1 MESRTA
7 HCVDAVQIL
16 GGTVMYKKYEK
27 DGYILCLGIGD
38 EITEDE
44 YNEILDKINNRP
56 TAPEGFTYRL
66 TTALE
71 WELVELPPI
80 ENNEDSE
87 EV

>member
-1 MESRTA
+1 
-7 HCVDAVQIL
+7 
-16 GGTVMYKKYEK
+16 MYKYINN
-27 DGYILCLGIGD
+27 GYIIGVGTGAGTG
-38 EITEDE
+38 EPITEDE

-80 ENNEDSE
+80 VENNEEFE
-87 EV
+87 EDI

>member
-1 MESRTA
+1 
-7 HCVDAVQIL
+7 
-16 GGTVMYKKYEK
+16 MYKYINN
-27 DGYILCLGIGD
+27 GYIIGIGSGAGAGD

-71 WELVELPPI
+71 WELVELPPLV
-80 ENNEDSE
+80 ENNEEFE
-87 EV
+87 EDI